1 MGRGDGVGT
10 AQGEE
15 AGTGEEG
22 GGVGERGGDESGVVD
37 EVVTNREGRGDG
49 RSKGLRLV
57 GHERRWRGGGRYPFL
72 R

>member
-1 MGRGDGVGT
+1 MDCWERAIGGSWSMGRGDRRGVGT

-22 GGVGERGGDESGVVD
+22 GGVVERGGDKSGVVD

-49 RSKGLRLV
+49 RSKGLR
-57 GHERRWRGGGRYPFL
+57 
-72 R
+72 